1 MIVAAGRGS
10 RAGRGGLA
18 PKQYA
23 RVGDCSVLTRTIA
36 AFATHP
42 LVGPL
47 LVAIHPDDMRL
58 YEEAVKGFGGRVL
71 PAVFGA
77 ATRQGSVR
85 LGLEALSTHAPDA
98 VLIHDAARP
107 FVDDDLI
114 TRVIGALKSAPGAI
128 AAEPLADT
136 LKRAKRDG
144 TVEATVAREGFW
156 RAQTPQGFLFST
168 ILDAHRRAAEEGRDD
183 FTDDAALAEWVGAP
197 VTLVVGSSRNIKL
210 TTAEDLLMADRLIS
224 GPVPAALEPRIG
236 TGFDVHKFTAGDHV
250 WLCGVRIPHEAAL
263 EGHSDADAPLH
274 ALTDALLGALG
285 AGDIGQH
292 FPPTDPQWRGAR
304 SRLFVDD
311 AVRRVTAKGGRIVN
325 VDITI
330 LCEAPRIGPFRS
342 EMQAEVAGML
352 GVELER
358 VGIKATTTETLGFTG
373 RREGLAAMASA
384 VILLPVQ

>member
-1 MIVAAGRGS
+1 M
-10 RAGRGGLA
+10 
-18 PKQYA
+18 
-23 RVGDCSVLTRTIA
+23 LTRTIA

-42 LVGPL
+42 EVGPL
-47 LVAIHPDDMRL
+47 LVAIHPDDMGF
-58 YEEAVKGFGGRVL
+58 YEEAVKGFEGRVL
-71 PAVFGA
+71 PAVFGG
-77 ATRQGSVR
+77 ATRQVSVR
-85 LGLEALSTHAPDA
+85 LGLEALLAHAPDA

-114 TRVIGALKSAPGAI
+114 TRVVRALQSAPGAI

-136 LKRAKRDG
+136 LKRARRDG
-144 TVEATVAREGFW
+144 TVEATVPREGFW
-156 RAQTPQGFLFST
+156 RAQTPQGFHFST
-168 ILDAHRRAAEEGRDD
+168 ILDAHRRAADEGRDD
-183 FTDDAALAEWVGAP
+183 FTDDASLAEWVGAP
-197 VTLVVGSSRNIKL
+197 VKLIAGSSRNIKL
-210 TTAEDLLMADRLIS
+210 TTAEDILMADRLIS
-224 GPVPAALEPRIG
+224 GPASAVLEPRIG
-236 TGFDVHKFTAGDHV
+236 TGFDVHKFTEGDHV

-304 SRLFVDD
+304 SRLFVED

-352 GVELER
+352 GVVLER

-384 VILLPVQ
+384 VIVLPVQ